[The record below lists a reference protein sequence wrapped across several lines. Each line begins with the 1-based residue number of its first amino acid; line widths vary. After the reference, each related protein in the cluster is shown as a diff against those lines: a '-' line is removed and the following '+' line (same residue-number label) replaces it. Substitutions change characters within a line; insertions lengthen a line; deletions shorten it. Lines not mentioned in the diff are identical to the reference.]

1 MRFQTVLFRR
11 LRRPAAAALS
21 ALILLTGAVA
31 VPAEEIA
38 VEDLSPDEGE
48 TVDPSVPQD
57 AFDVDDGALFEDT
70 GDEIIDMSGIS
81 EDAVFQESE
90 TSEDVIVIPN
100 LEDAQPDRIRQT
112 LDSLLQ
118 TPSLT
123 GTEGELV
130 IAQFIEDRMKELG
143 YAVQEQAFHEGVLN
157 EEGIDPPGVNIIAE
171 RGADSKKNR
180 KDDILLLVTH
190 YDSKRSPDERD
201 PYANDKT
208 GAAVLL
214 EAARILAHIET
225 DTDLCFLFLSGQ
237 EDGGYGAKA
246 FIDSLSEANRSR
258 ITGVLAV
265 DRVGYDTGMPN
276 VIKTWTGDANDIAAL
291 VQESGIWQEAGLI
304 LDGVRPLPED
314 LSSTEDPL
322 SGEETAL
329 ADDTALAGD
338 TALSGD
344 TALADGAE
352 PEDGIAPET
361 EADDSAETKIPA
373 VWSCL
378 MDPYVVSPNAD
389 PVSNPDL
396 NSIQSIFADAGFPSA
411 QVTQYDPERDLEL
424 YQQTIDLD
432 LADLTASDL
441 ADTVLE
447 RLNEGIYN
455 TSETFNDVEILG
467 LEDSILSQDTS
478 LAGDTVPGTEAAE
491 QADTE
496 TETETETEI
505 RLPETDP
512 VLLAQNADVLA
523 EVLAYIMDAE

>member
-237 EDGGYGAKA
+237 EDGGYGAQR
-246 FIDSLSEANRSR
+246 FIESLSDQNRSR
-258 ITGVLAV
+258 IRYVVTV
-265 DRVGYDTGMPN
+265 DRVGYDTGMPA
-276 VIKTWTGDANDIAAL
+276 VTGMLTGGENQICSLLRDCGIADEVETAAYAGTLAELESSMLEATAVQNNAAQNNASQNNNGQIIAA
-291 VQESGIWQEAGLI
+291 
-304 LDGVRPLPED
+304 D
-314 LSSTEDPL
+314 DPF
-322 SGEETAL
+322 AL
-329 ADDTALAGD
+329 ADTNLGGTDKP
-338 TALSGD
+338 
-344 TALADGAE
+344 AD
-352 PEDGIAPET
+352 ET
-361 EADDSAETKIPA
+361 EASEEAPLPVPIPWSILMDDSSTQSAFARASFEA
-373 VWSCL
+373 VSL
-378 MDPYVVSPNAD
+378 
-389 PVSNPDL
+389 
-396 NSIQSIFADAGFPSA
+396 
-411 QVTQYDPERDLEL
+411 TQYDP
-424 YQQTIDLD
+424 DLD
-432 LADLTASDL
+432 AERHRQTRALFP
-441 ADTVLE
+441 ADTTAEDYL
-447 RLNEGIYN
+447 L
-455 TSETFNDVEILG
+455 EILEMRETLAPG
-467 LEDSILSQDTS
+467 ISDESGVAAEDGIS
-478 LAGDTVPGTEAAE
+478 GEAAE
-491 QADTE
+491 TAADGTQADDPAEDGIGSTDTPGAENGADME
-496 TETETETEI
+496 TETEEI
-505 RLPETDP
+505 VLPAPDP
-512 VLLAQNADVLA
+512 ALLARMADVIA
-523 EVLAYIMDAE
+523 ETAARIMLPA